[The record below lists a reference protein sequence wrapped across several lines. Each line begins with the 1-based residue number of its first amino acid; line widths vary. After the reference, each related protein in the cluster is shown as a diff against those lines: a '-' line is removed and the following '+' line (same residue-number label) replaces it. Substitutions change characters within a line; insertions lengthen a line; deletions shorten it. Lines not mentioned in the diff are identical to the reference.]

1 MKHREKPT
9 KETSQA
15 RSESEKPNEKKEKR
29 EGKV

>member
-15 RSESEKPNEKKEKR
+15 RSDSEKPSERKEKR